1 MEIQFL
7 DVSHINLPGP
17 IERTILDESGDS
29 IVHERGQISNET
41 HQIICRRR
49 ELKFDKPQST
59 EEMNVAVC

>member
-17 IERTILDESGDS
+17 IERTILDESGTS
-29 IVHERGQISNET
+29 IIHERGQISNET
-41 HQIICRRR
+41 HQTICRHR

-59 EEMNVAVC
+59 EKMSVSVS